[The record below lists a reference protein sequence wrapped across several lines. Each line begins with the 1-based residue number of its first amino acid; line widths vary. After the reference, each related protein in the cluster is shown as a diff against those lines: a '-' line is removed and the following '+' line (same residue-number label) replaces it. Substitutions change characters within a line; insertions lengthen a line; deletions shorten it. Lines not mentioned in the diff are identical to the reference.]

1 MWLVDCIPS
10 QTRTHTWRY
19 YPSYEKVFSETV
31 SLVLHGL
38 VLARKAVQP
47 HSHHI
52 SDTRKKGT
60 SNNETDDV
68 IRLLKALPDTDM
80 DTRWDDGRLLLVKH
94 TGHKATSRFTVIT
107 QRETKRNSW
116 QLSCVYERGQKN
128 VSSQRHLA
136 TFSFNFF
143 KRKNKTTTQ
152 TKKCVGKRSRW
163 LMISL
168 LLFHPILFPF
178 PFGLDPNENKQQ

>member
-10 QTRTHTWRY
+10 QTRTHTWRC
-19 YPSYEKVFSETV
+19 YPFYEKVFSETV

-68 IRLLKALPDTDM
+68 IRLIKALPDTDM

-116 QLSCVYERGQKN
+116 QLSCVYERGQKKC
-128 VSSQRHLA
+128 VKSTPSSDLFVQL
-136 TFSFNFF
+136 F
-143 KRKNKTTTQ
+143 KQKTTTQ

-168 LLFHPILFPF
+168 LLFHPILYPF